1 MTNPPLLNP
10 PYFNHPKKRPF
21 FSPRE
26 ISLHP
31 RPWENCIEDLLR
43 REGIPPEA
51 FSVLLVEFDIC
62 FPLKH
67 RVWWIFSICFFPLKH
82 PPKIR
87 WPYIYSYS
95 KPLKGDSKACWRL
108 VGLTIHYTFDR
119 LRLNHSKAYH
129 GAISLNRW
137 WKWSKV
143 ELLME
148 EIQLNH
154 LGRIEPAVKKHINSG
169 IGDTRT
175 P

>member
-31 RPWENCIEDLLR
+31 RPSENCIEDLLR

-67 RVWWIFSICFFPLKH
+67 RVWWFFSICFSPLNIPQKSGDLIFIH
-82 PPKIR
+82 IQSPSKVIAKPVEGWWVWLFTTPLIGCDWIILKLTMELSVWIGDENDQR
-87 WPYIYSYS
+87 WN
-95 KPLKGDSKACWRL
+95 C
-108 VGLTIHYTFDR
+108 
-119 LRLNHSKAYH
+119 
-129 GAISLNRW
+129 W
-137 WKWSKV
+137 WKKSSSTIWDV
-143 ELLME
+143 
-148 EIQLNH
+148 
-154 LGRIEPAVKKHINSG
+154 
-169 IGDTRT
+169 
-175 P
+175 